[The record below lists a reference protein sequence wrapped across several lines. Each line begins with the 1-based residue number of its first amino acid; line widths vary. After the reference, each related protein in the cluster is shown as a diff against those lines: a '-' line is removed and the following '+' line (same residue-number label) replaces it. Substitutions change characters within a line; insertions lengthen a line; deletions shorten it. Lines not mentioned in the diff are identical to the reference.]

1 MKAPIT
7 FLTLAAGPLSLLAAD
22 VTGTWKSEF
31 DSQIG
36 NQKYTYTFKQ
46 DGTNLTGE
54 ANSEING
61 QKHEAELKEGRVND
75 DTVSFVEMLNF
86 QDNDIRITYRG
97 TILTNEIKFTRE
109 VGDFA
114 KEEIVAR
121 REPAAATASVAT
133 NSTARRGQGAFGF
146 GRPALL
152 PAGVKAERNIRYVEN
167 GTPKQVLDL
176 FLPEQPSEKPLP
188 LMIWIHGG
196 AWMAGDQASPPV
208 LYLVNKGFA
217 VASIQYRFSQ
227 DAVWPAQ
234 AYDCKAAIRFLRA
247 NAPKYNLDPDH
258 FGVGGDSSG
267 GHLAAFIGTSGDV
280 KEMEGDL
287 GNTNVSSRVQAVVD
301 WFGPTDVTLMGQQ
314 AGPHSMIQHD
324 GSNSPEA
331 RLLGGP
337 MQEKRDLA
345 KTANPLTYIDKS
357 DPPFLIMHGDN
368 DQLVPLGQSVILAK
382 ALIDAGVEVT
392 MKTLHGAGHEGPEF
406 RTPESQRLV
415 EEFLSRKLKVDK

>member
-7 FLTLAAGPLSLLAAD
+7 FLTLAAVPLSLLAAD

-75 DTVSFVEMLNF
+75 DMVSFVEMMNF
-86 QDNDIRITYRG
+86 QDNEIRITYRG

-114 KEEIVAR
+114 KEDIVAK
-121 REPAAATASVAT
+121 REQVAATGSVVT
-133 NSTARRGQGAFGF
+133 NSTVRRGQGGFSF
-146 GRPALL
+146 GRPAPL
-152 PAGVKAERNIRYVEN
+152 PAGVKAERNIPYVEN
-167 GTPKQVLDL
+167 GTPNQVLDL
-176 FLPEQPSEKPLP
+176 FLPDQPSDKPLP

-217 VASIQYRFSQ
+217 VASIQYRFAQ
-227 DAVWPAQ
+227 DAIWPAQ

-247 NAPKYNLDPDH
+247 NASKYNFDPDH

-267 GHLAAFIGTSGDV
+267 GHLAAFVGTSGDV

-324 GSNSPEA
+324 APDSPES

-337 MQEKRDLA
+337 VQEKRDLA
-345 KTANPLTYIDKS
+345 KTANPLTYVDKN

-368 DQLVPLGQSVILAK
+368 DQLVPLGQSIVLAK

-392 MKTLHGAGHEGPEF
+392 MITIPGAGHEGPQF
-406 RTPESQRLV
+406 RNAESQRLI
-415 EEFLSRKLKVDK
+415 EEFLSRNLKADK